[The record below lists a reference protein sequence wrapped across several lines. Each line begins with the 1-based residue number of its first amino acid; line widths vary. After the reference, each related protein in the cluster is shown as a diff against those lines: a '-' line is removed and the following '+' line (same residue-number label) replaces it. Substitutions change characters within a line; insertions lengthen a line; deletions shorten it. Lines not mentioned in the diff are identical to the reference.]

1 MFLSLEN
8 ITCLLLKDLSKMFE
22 RLFRDNVDEEKMWE
36 LSPTFLT
43 LDANII
49 LFNAPTVVYITIPK
63 QRALYNYKESGYY

>member
-8 ITCLLLKDLSKMFE
+8 ITCLLLKELSKMFE
-22 RLFRDNVDEEKMWE
+22 RLFMDNVDEEKMWE

-49 LFNAPTVVYITIPK
+49 LFFLIPD
-63 QRALYNYKESGYY
+63 LLFFNESFLLILLNLFF

>member
-8 ITCLLLKDLSKMFE
+8 ITCLLLKELSKMFE

-49 LFNAPTVVYITIPK
+49 LFFLMPDLLFFN
-63 QRALYNYKESGYY
+63 ESFLLILLNLF

>member
-8 ITCLLLKDLSKMFE
+8 ITCLLLKELSKMFE
-22 RLFRDNVDEEKMWE
+22 RSFRDNVDEEKIWE

-49 LFNAPTVVYITIPK
+49 LFFLIPD
-63 QRALYNYKESGYY
+63 LLFFNESFLLILLNLFL